1 MKKHLL
7 YFTTFLAILLL
18 GGSASGWAQTRF
30 FVEAPDLKEVTRAE
44 KNVSVYRVYRLDVA
58 ALRTYLANAPVEFT
72 ADARPAL
79 RLAVPLPNG
88 TTETFA
94 IYDSPILAPV
104 VAAQYPN
111 IKTYTGQAQT
121 AGSTAVIRFSFTGD
135 EFNAIVLGLP
145 GAGAAYFEKSTAA
158 PGVNV
163 YLSYSTLDVLPAT
176 GSRAAKKNPCG
187 VQPLSRPINVG
198 GINRAATGALRT
210 GGTLR
215 TLRLAITATGEFTNA
230 KGTPN
235 NTAAGGYAAV
245 VQYVNRLVAVYRR
258 ELSVSF
264 VLVSTASVVYPD
276 PATDPFLTPTANGT
290 VLPVSQS
297 VLDNNVGD
305 ANYDIGHTLGYGGA
319 GSGGGLAQGSS
330 VCSSGS
336 KAQAVSDVNEG
347 NAGQFPA
354 VFGDQVF
361 CHEVGHQVG
370 MNHSYNSSIPVCTT
384 RNPDTSVEPG
394 AGTTIM
400 SYGYTCADATDPA
413 KNDDYETGYLPFLN
427 FHAVN
432 LAEAT
437 AFLGTIS
444 CYTTTNT
451 GNSVPVITAFT
462 TGRTIPKSTPFALT
476 GTATDADAGNVLSYS
491 WEGMDAGAPA
501 ATPPGP
507 TVLGDPAQA
516 PFFRS
521 YEPAATITRL
531 FPRLASILDGTN
543 QAKGDKLPSVGRV
556 VNLRL
561 TVRDN
566 VNGANEASSAITIDG
581 NSGPFLITS
590 NLAGSYPGNTPQTVT
605 WSVNNTTA
613 APVSCANVDILLST
627 DGGLTFPIT
636 LLTATPNDGTEPVT
650 MPVLPAAIT
659 TARIKVQASNNI
671 FFDISNTN
679 FSITA
684 PLNTVGAGTIAGS
697 PFCTGTAVSVPYSA
711 SGTFAAGNTFEAQ
724 LSDAMGG
731 FGAPV
736 AIGSVSSVVASGT
749 IAAVI
754 PTGTAAGTGYRIRV
768 VASNPATA
776 GTDNGA
782 NITISAPAV
791 ATFSYGPTG
800 AFCTSRTAAQAAVAG
815 TGATLGSFSVSPA
828 TGLTL
833 DAATGAIT
841 ASSSTPGTYM
851 VTNTVAAS
859 GGCAAATAT
868 STVSIAAPQTAGFA
882 YTAASYCT
890 STTGPVA
897 AGLATGAT
905 AGAFTSTA
913 GLTLD
918 AATGAITASSSTP
931 GTYTVTN
938 TVAASNGCAAVTAT
952 STVSIAAPQTAGFGY
967 AAASYCTS
975 TTGFVAAG
983 LTTGAT
989 AGTFSSTAGLTL
1001 NIATGAITPS
1011 SSTPGTYT
1019 VTNTVAAAGG
1029 CAGTTAT
1036 STVAIAAPQTAS
1048 FSYGVASY
1056 CTSTIGVT
1064 TATLATGATAGAF
1077 TSTAGLMLNA
1087 TTGAITASTSTPGT
1101 YTVTNTVAAS
1111 GGCAAV
1117 TATSTVSIAAPQTA
1131 GFSYGSTSAFC
1142 TSQTAAQAA
1151 VAGSGATLGTFTV
1164 SPTTGLTLNAATGAI
1179 TVSTSTPGTYTVTNT
1194 VAASSGCAAVTAT
1207 STVSIAAPQTA
1218 GFAYAA
1224 ASYCTSAT
1232 GPVAVGLTTGATAG
1246 AFTSTAGLTL
1256 NAVTGAITPS
1266 ASTPGTYTVTNTVAA
1281 SGGCAAVTATSMV
1294 SIAAP
1299 QLATFAYPASSTSYC
1314 SGAVGPLTPTL
1325 GAGAVAGAF
1334 TLVNGTSTGAT
1345 IDPTTGVVNV
1355 SAATAGTFTVSN
1367 TLAASGGCASVVA
1380 TQTLTVLPLPATP
1393 VLIAAGTNTVTI
1405 QGGAVA
1411 GLSYQFRRN
1420 GVAVGTAST
1429 AASYQVTSAAGS
1441 GQYTVVATS
1450 AAGCSSAP
1458 SAAVTVAFITGTI
1471 AQAAPITLLLYPN
1484 PAPLGGGAT
1493 VELRGWTSGPATLT
1507 LYDVLGRT
1515 MRVTPAAS
1523 GGTTYL
1529 DLSGMASGVYL
1540 LRAQAPGQ
1548 QASRRLVVE

>member
-158 PGVNV
+158 PGANV

-384 RNPDTSVEPG
+384 RNPDTSMEPG

-897 AGLATGAT
+897 AGLAAGAT

-1471 AQAAPITLLLYPN
+1471 AQAAPVTLLLYPN

>member
-7 YFTTFLAILLL
+7 YFRAFLAILLL

-30 FVEAPDLKEVTRAE
+30 FVEAPDLKEITRAE
-44 KNVSVYRVYRLDVA
+44 KNVSAYRVYRLDVA
-58 ALRTYLANAPVEFT
+58 ALRTYLVNAPVEFT
-72 ADARPAL
+72 ADSRPAL

-88 TTETFA
+88 TSETFA

-111 IKTYTGQAQT
+111 IKTYTGQTQT

-145 GAGAAYFEKSTAA
+145 GAGTAYFEKSTVA
-158 PGVNV
+158 PGANV

-176 GSRAAKKNPCG
+176 GSRATKKNPCG

-198 GINRAATGALRT
+198 GINRGATGALRT

-276 PATDPFLTPTANGT
+276 PATDPFLTPTNHST

-297 VLDNNVGD
+297 VLDTNVGD

-319 GSGGGLAQGSS
+319 SSGGGLAQGSS
-330 VCSSGS
+330 VCSTGS

-347 NAGQFPA
+347 NPASQFPA

-384 RNPDTSVEPG
+384 RNADTSMEPG

-400 SYGYTCADATDPA
+400 SYGYTCADAVDPA

-437 AFLGTIS
+437 AFLSTIS

-451 GNSVPVITAFT
+451 GNSVPVITTFT

-521 YEPAATITRL
+521 YEPAATITRV

-566 VNGANEASSAITIDG
+566 VDGANEANSAITIDG

-590 NLAGSYPGNTPQTVT
+590 NLAGSYPSNTPQTVT

-650 MPVLPAAIT
+650 MPVLPAATT

-671 FFDISNTN
+671 FFDISNVN
-679 FSITA
+679 FSITS
-684 PLNTVGAGTIAGS
+684 PLNTVSAGPIAGS
-697 PFCTGTAVSVPYSA
+697 PFCTGTAVSVPYSS

-724 LSDAMGG
+724 LSDAAGW

-736 AIGSVSSVVASGT
+736 AIGSVSSVAASGT

-754 PTGTAAGTGYRIRV
+754 PTGAAAGTGYRIRV
-768 VASNPATA
+768 VASNPATPGA
-776 GTDNGA
+776 DNGA
-782 NITISAPAV
+782 NLTISAPAV
-791 ATFSYGPTG
+791 ATFSYGSTS
-800 AFCTSRTAAQAAVAG
+800 AFCTSQTAAQAAMAGSGATLGSFSVSPATGLTLNAMTGAITPSTSTPGTYMVTNTVAAAG
-815 TGATLGSFSVSPA
+815 GCAAATATTAVSIAAPQTAGFSYGPTNAFCTSQTATQAVVANSGATLGSFSVSPA

-833 DAATGAIT
+833 DAMMGTLT
-841 ASSSTPGTYM
+841 PSTSTPGTYM

-859 GGCAAATAT
+859 GGCAAVTAMY
-868 STVSIAAPQTAGFA
+868 TVSIAAPQTADF
-882 YTAASYCT
+882 S
-890 STTGPVA
+890 
-897 AGLATGAT
+897 
-905 AGAFTSTA
+905 
-913 GLTLD
+913 
-918 AATGAITASSSTP
+918 
-931 GTYTVTN
+931 
-938 TVAASNGCAAVTAT
+938 
-952 STVSIAAPQTAGFGY
+952 Y
-967 AAASYCTS
+967 AAASY
-975 TTGFVAAG
+975 
-983 LTTGAT
+983 
-989 AGTFSSTAGLTL
+989 
-1001 NIATGAITPS
+1001 
-1011 SSTPGTYT
+1011 
-1019 VTNTVAAAGG
+1019 
-1029 CAGTTAT
+1029 
-1036 STVAIAAPQTAS
+1036 
-1048 FSYGVASY
+1048 
-1056 CTSTIGVT
+1056 
-1064 TATLATGATAGAF
+1064 
-1077 TSTAGLMLNA
+1077 
-1087 TTGAITASTSTPGT
+1087 
-1101 YTVTNTVAAS
+1101 
-1111 GGCAAV
+1111 
-1117 TATSTVSIAAPQTA
+1117 
-1131 GFSYGSTSAFC
+1131 C

-1151 VAGSGATLGTFTV
+1151 VAGSGATLGAFTV
-1164 SPTTGLTLNAATGAI
+1164 SPMGLTLNATTGAL
-1179 TVSTSTPGTYTVTNT
+1179 TPSTSTPGTYM
-1194 VAASSGCAAVTAT
+1194 
-1207 STVSIAAPQTA
+1207 
-1218 GFAYAA
+1218 
-1224 ASYCTSAT
+1224 
-1232 GPVAVGLTTGATAG
+1232 
-1246 AFTSTAGLTL
+1246 
-1256 NAVTGAITPS
+1256 
-1266 ASTPGTYTVTNTVAA
+1266 VTNTVAA
-1281 SGGCAAVTATSMV
+1281 SGGCAAVTAMYTV

-1299 QLATFAYPASSTSYC
+1299 QSAAFTYPASSGSYC
-1314 SGAVGPLTPTL
+1314 AGATGPLTPTM
-1325 GAGAVAGAF
+1325 GAGAMAGTF

-1345 IDPTTGVVNV
+1345 INPTTGVVNV
-1355 SAATAGTFTVSN
+1355 SAATAGTFTVGN
-1367 TLAASGGCASVVA
+1367 TLAASGGCATVVA

-1393 VLIAAGTNTVTI
+1393 VLIAAGINTVAV

-1411 GLSYQFRRN
+1411 GLIYQFLRN
-1420 GVAVGTAST
+1420 GVAVGTAS
-1429 AASYQVTSAAGS
+1429 AVASYQVTNAAGS

-1450 AAGCSSAP
+1450 AAGCSSAS
-1458 SAAVTVAFITGTI
+1458 SAAVPVAFVTGTM
-1471 AQAAPITLLLYPN
+1471 AQAAPVTLLLYPN

-1493 VELRGWTSGPATLT
+1493 VELHGWTGGPATLT
-1507 LYDVLGRT
+1507 LYDVLGRII
-1515 MRVTPAAS
+1515 RVTPVALS
-1523 GGTTYL
+1523 GTTHL
-1529 DLSGMASGVYL
+1529 NLSGMATGVYL

-1548 QASRRLVVE
+1548 QVSRRLVVE

>member
-1 MKKHLL
+1 M
-7 YFTTFLAILLL
+7 TNTVA
-18 GGSASGWAQTRF
+18 ASG
-30 FVEAPDLKEVTRAE
+30 
-44 KNVSVYRVYRLDVA
+44 
-58 ALRTYLANAPVEFT
+58 
-72 ADARPAL
+72 
-79 RLAVPLPNG
+79 G
-88 TTETFA
+88 
-94 IYDSPILAPV
+94 
-104 VAAQYPN
+104 
-111 IKTYTGQAQT
+111 
-121 AGSTAVIRFSFTGD
+121 
-135 EFNAIVLGLP
+135 
-145 GAGAAYFEKSTAA
+145 
-158 PGVNV
+158 
-163 YLSYSTLDVLPAT
+163 
-176 GSRAAKKNPCG
+176 C
-187 VQPLSRPINVG
+187 
-198 GINRAATGALRT
+198 
-210 GGTLR
+210 
-215 TLRLAITATGEFTNA
+215 
-230 KGTPN
+230 
-235 NTAAGGYAAV
+235 
-245 VQYVNRLVAVYRR
+245 
-258 ELSVSF
+258 
-264 VLVSTASVVYPD
+264 
-276 PATDPFLTPTANGT
+276 
-290 VLPVSQS
+290 
-297 VLDNNVGD
+297 
-305 ANYDIGHTLGYGGA
+305 
-319 GSGGGLAQGSS
+319 
-330 VCSSGS
+330 
-336 KAQAVSDVNEG
+336 
-347 NAGQFPA
+347 
-354 VFGDQVF
+354 
-361 CHEVGHQVG
+361 
-370 MNHSYNSSIPVCTT
+370 
-384 RNPDTSVEPG
+384 
-394 AGTTIM
+394 AGTT
-400 SYGYTCADATDPA
+400 ATSIVA
-413 KNDDYETGYLPFLN
+413 
-427 FHAVN
+427 
-432 LAEAT
+432 
-437 AFLGTIS
+437 I
-444 CYTTTNT
+444 
-451 GNSVPVITAFT
+451 
-462 TGRTIPKSTPFALT
+462 
-476 GTATDADAGNVLSYS
+476 
-491 WEGMDAGAPA
+491 A
-501 ATPPGP
+501 A
-507 TVLGDPAQA
+507 
-516 PFFRS
+516 
-521 YEPAATITRL
+521 
-531 FPRLASILDGTN
+531 
-543 QAKGDKLPSVGRV
+543 
-556 VNLRL
+556 
-561 TVRDN
+561 
-566 VNGANEASSAITIDG
+566 
-581 NSGPFLITS
+581 
-590 NLAGSYPGNTPQTVT
+590 PQT
-605 WSVNNTTA
+605 
-613 APVSCANVDILLST
+613 
-627 DGGLTFPIT
+627 
-636 LLTATPNDGTEPVT
+636 
-650 MPVLPAAIT
+650 
-659 TARIKVQASNNI
+659 AS
-671 FFDISNTN
+671 
-679 FSITA
+679 
-684 PLNTVGAGTIAGS
+684 
-697 PFCTGTAVSVPYSA
+697 
-711 SGTFAAGNTFEAQ
+711 
-724 LSDAMGG
+724 
-731 FGAPV
+731 
-736 AIGSVSSVVASGT
+736 
-749 IAAVI
+749 
-754 PTGTAAGTGYRIRV
+754 
-768 VASNPATA
+768 
-776 GTDNGA
+776 
-782 NITISAPAV
+782 
-791 ATFSYGPTG
+791 FSYGPTS
-800 AFCTSRTAAQAAVAG
+800 AFCTSQTAAQAVVAG

-828 TGLTL
+828 TGL
-833 DAATGAIT
+833 
-841 ASSSTPGTYM
+841 M
-851 VTNTVAAS
+851 
-859 GGCAAATAT
+859 
-868 STVSIAAPQTAGFA
+868 
-882 YTAASYCT
+882 
-890 STTGPVA
+890 
-897 AGLATGAT
+897 
-905 AGAFTSTA
+905 
-913 GLTLD
+913 LD

-1019 VTNTVAAAGG
+1019 VTNTVAASGG